1 MGYLIARIFL
11 NKEEHFFIDG
21 KRPLSFMF
29 DDLSKNVI
37 SKETLRQIIEEA
49 MLFCLNFDLIAPPTD
64 AINYITVE
72 QKNMMSY
79 SSGMPTGKLLGFTM
93 QKNEDTIL

>member
-1 MGYLIARIFL
+1 MGYLIARIFV
-11 NKEEHFFIDG
+11 NKDEHFFIDG

-29 DDLSKNVI
+29 DDLSKNKI
-37 SKETLRQIIEEA
+37 SKDTLRQIIEEA

-79 SSGMPTGKLLGFTM
+79 SSGMPTAKLLGFTM
-93 QKNEDTIL
+93 QKNDDTIA